1 MIEVNDWLRILLI
14 DGAQLLDVMQ
24 QHMFEPNAISFN
36 AVMHVRR
43 EDSGRWCYSYAM
55 RCATA
60 TRWDVAAQAGA
71 WWDQLQC
78 GHQLLREDN
87 GVGKGTVL
95 LFHCEHRVSRAF
107 ISWSGRAKTFI
118 IGWYAW
124 IIDMELGWQI
134 WMDYRYESWLVGV
147 HGSYIDTELV
157 GRYALFIDREL
168 D

>member
-1 MIEVNDWLRILLI
+1 MVHSCWMWCNSTGLSLMRSVSMRLCMREGRTVG
-14 DGAQLLDVMQ
+14 DGA
-24 QHMFEPNAISFN
+24 
-36 AVMHVRR
+36 
-43 EDSGRWCYSYAM
+43 
-55 RCATA
+55 TA
-60 TRWDVAAQAGA
+60 AWWDVAAQAGA

-87 GVGKGTVL
+87 EVGEGTVL
-95 LFHCEHRVSRAF
+95 LFHCEHRVSGAF

-157 GRYALFIDREL
+157 GKYALVIDREL